1 MPHLSSQSQALL
13 TSFGQQQ
20 GVTADQVR
28 NLEGVINSSPALIDQ
43 VNAAVASG
51 YLTKFQ
57 LLPAGT
63 HAGGTYDGQNKAI
76 NLPASALTMTG
87 PRAQTQANDLTFV
100 LGHEIQHSFN
110 HAATQQAYS
119 TFSSEVESAAL
130 TTHDYTG
137 PIGKL
142 IAANRRD
149 EASAEIAGWNALA
162 GRVSAANPAAT
173 LGDMHGATWRAA
185 DFVARTPGPPA
196 SYSAQPN
203 LAINADLTIAP
214 TAANIE
220 AMGQNY
226 FDKSPSRTGLGHH
239 GNSDYANYYGAY
251 AVGVAS
257 RAEQRHLLPG
267 AVPQM
272 TLNMSQLR
280 LSEKLMEENGINLG
294 TGTPAPQR
302 YLDSSTQPPTQHQF
316 DHTSNTYTH
325 IPISAQEFE
334 RSRGIDAALVS
345 HQTPDQAGHPR
356 HRLYQQC
363 SAGVDALDQQL
374 GRLSDHSSERMK
386 ASLTTLAVA
395 NGLER
400 VDQVQ
405 LSKDSGQ
412 TRAGQNVF
420 IVQGDPTNPAHLR
433 AYLPTDQ
440 AVSTPVEASFRELA
454 QIDQRQQSLQNSQAV
469 TQQQDAPGHGP
480 RTLSP

>member
-1 MPHLSSQSQALL
+1 MPQLSRQSQALL

-28 NLEGVINSSPALIDQ
+28 NLGAVINSSPALIDE
-43 VNAAVASG
+43 VNAAVAAG
-51 YLTKFQ
+51 HLTKFQ
-57 LLPAGT
+57 LLPAGA
-63 HAGGTYDGQNKAI
+63 HAGGTYDGRDKAI

-87 PRAQTQANDLTFV
+87 PRAQTQANDLAFV

-110 HAATQQAYS
+110 HAETQQAYA
-119 TFSSEVESAAL
+119 TFSSEVEVAAS

-162 GRVSAANPAAT
+162 GRVKAANPQAT
-173 LGDMHGATWRAA
+173 LAEMHGATWRAA
-185 DFVARTPGPPA
+185 DFVARTPGLPA
-196 SYSAQPN
+196 SYAAQPN
-203 LAINADLTIAP
+203 LTIDADLTIAP
-214 TAANIE
+214 TAANVE
-220 AMGQNY
+220 AMGQHY
-226 FDKSPSRTGLGHH
+226 FDKAPSRTGLGHH

-257 RAEQRHLLPG
+257 QAEQRHRVPG
-267 AVPQM
+267 AAPSM
-272 TLNMSQLR
+272 TLNMARLG

-294 TGTPAPQR
+294 AGTPAPQP
-302 YLDSSTQPPTQHQF
+302 YLDSSTQPPSQHRF
-316 DHTSNTYTH
+316 DHTSSTYTYV
-325 IPISAQEFE
+325 PISAREFE
-334 RSRGIDAALVS
+334 HSRGHHGNLSAEK
-345 HQTPDQAGHPR
+345 TPDQPDHPR

-374 GRLSDHSSERMK
+374 GRPSDHISERMK

-400 VDQVQ
+400 VDHVQ
-405 LSKDSGQ
+405 LSKEGGQ
-412 TRAGQNVF
+412 VRAGQHVF

-433 AYLPTDQ
+433 AHLPTDQ
-440 AVSTPVEASFRELA
+440 AVSTPIETSFRQLA
-454 QIDQRQQSLQNSQAV
+454 QIDLRQQSLQNTQAV
-469 TQQQDAPGHGP
+469 TQQQDTLAHGP
-480 RTLSP
+480 VR